1 MSFKIAKQ
9 NGRQTLYNTSYS
21 PLIHK
26 SYVLRRHV
34 PHMLH
39 TFPPLTSPPSSVAS
53 SPPRQR
59 GPFYPAGSSD
69 TRPAAPAIPRASQRL
84 SRPHRIHLGV
94 QAALADWAL
103 KRQQLIQHR
112 ANTTTG
118 SDATNRLGNNPWRLV
133 QLCLAMYVRVLPS
146 AASQQNGGKSVRGKI
161 MHGRAVGVT
170 RKIQLLQKFASKTG
184 LVVPRRVLICDE
196 SPRIPT
202 SHLARASLPF
212 PASFSRNAGRAAAKA
227 PVSSGPILLPAHTR
241 LLMLLARS
249 PSPSSR
255 RKRQGRSR
263 VAAEPSEARAPSAR
277 ARKKGHLGGRSRGQG
292 TREGSRGR
300 VSVLASSPSCSRGT
314 RPEPTSATRRR
325 LVQEKSQTH
334 GQSSVRGSV

>member
-21 PLIHK
+21 PLIHS

-53 SPPRQR
+53 SPPRPR

-69 TRPAAPAIPRASQRL
+69 TRPAAPAIP
-84 SRPHRIHLGV
+84 PRIRIELGV

-103 KRQQLIQHR
+103 ERQQLIQHR
-112 ANTTTG
+112 ANTTMG
-118 SDATNRLGNNPWRLV
+118 SDATNRLGNDPWRLV
-133 QLCLAMYVRVLPS
+133 QLCLAMYVRALPS

-161 MHGRAVGVT
+161 MHGRAVGVA
-170 RKIQLLQKFASKTG
+170 RKIQLLEKFASKTG

-227 PVSSGPILLPAHTR
+227 PVSSGPRLFPAHTR

-300 VSVLASSPSCSRGT
+300 VSVLASSPSCSRGS

>member
-9 NGRQTLYNTSYS
+9 NVRQTLYNTSYS
-21 PLIHK
+21 PLIHS

-69 TRPAAPAIPRASQRL
+69 TRPAAPAIP
-84 SRPHRIHLGV
+84 PRIRIELGV

-103 KRQQLIQHR
+103 ERQQLIQHR

-133 QLCLAMYVRVLPS
+133 QLCLAMYVRALPS

-170 RKIQLLQKFASKTG
+170 RKIQLLEKFASKTG

-196 SPRIPT
+196 SHRIPT

-227 PVSSGPILLPAHTR
+227 PVSSGPILFPAHTR

-263 VAAEPSEARAPSAR
+263 VAAEASEARGAICEGQE
-277 ARKKGHLGGRSRGQG
+277 KGPSRGQVQRPRDEG
-292 TREGSRGR
+292 GISRPRLRLCVIAVLFSRDKTRTNFRD
-300 VSVLASSPSCSRGT
+300 
-314 RPEPTSATRRR
+314 ATPARSG
-325 LVQEKSQTH
+325 ETH

>member
-9 NGRQTLYNTSYS
+9 NVRQTLYNTSYS
-21 PLIHK
+21 PLIHS

-53 SPPRQR
+53 SPPRPR

-69 TRPAAPAIPRASQRL
+69 TRPAAPAIP
-84 SRPHRIHLGV
+84 PRIRIQLGV

-112 ANTTTG
+112 ANTTLG
-118 SDATNRLGNNPWRLV
+118 SDATNRLGNDPWRLV

-170 RKIQLLQKFASKTG
+170 RKIQLLEKFASKTG

-196 SPRIPT
+196 SHRIPT

-212 PASFSRNAGRAAAKA
+212 PASLFPKRRESCGQSARILGANTLPRPYTSPNAARPLAFAFLPPQKA
-227 PVSSGPILLPAHTR
+227 REKSSGC
-241 LLMLLARS
+241 RS
-249 PSPSSR
+249 QR
-255 RKRQGRSR
+255 G
-263 VAAEPSEARAPSAR
+263 
-277 ARKKGHLGGRSRGQG
+277 KGAICEGQEKGPSRGQVQRPRDEG
-292 TREGSRGR
+292 GISRARLRPCVIAVLFSRDKTRTNFRD
-300 VSVLASSPSCSRGT
+300 
-314 RPEPTSATRRR
+314 ATPARSG
-325 LVQEKSQTH
+325 ETH